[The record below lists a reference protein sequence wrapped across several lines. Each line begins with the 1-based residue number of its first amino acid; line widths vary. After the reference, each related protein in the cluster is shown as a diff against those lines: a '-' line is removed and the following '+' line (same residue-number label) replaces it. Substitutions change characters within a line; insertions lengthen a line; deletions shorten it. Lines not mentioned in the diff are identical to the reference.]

1 MELVAMSTAADA
13 PLFSPYW
20 YKVARLSPRL
30 KPGVR
35 IQRRLE
41 QGEVWHILSAPESNR
56 HFRLD
61 QASYAIIGALDGTR
75 TLEAIWRH
83 VLERFG
89 DAAPGQDETLRL
101 LGQLHQ
107 ADALNSGVSPTLAEL
122 DMRARR
128 AARQKLIQK
137 LKSPLFIRVP
147 LFDPQRLIAVTYPLV
162 RPFFS
167 FPGLLLWAVVVIWL
181 GVQAVTHWGTL
192 KGSILD
198 QALAVENLLI
208 AALVFPFAKALHE
221 LAHGWAVHHWGGEV
235 RETGIMFLVFLPAP
249 YVDASAA
256 AAFPSRRARVVVGAA
271 GMMMELALAAGAM
284 AIWLQVET
292 GFLSALAFNMMLI
305 AGISTL
311 LFNGNPL
318 LRFDAYF
325 ILSDLIG
332 VQNLAGRAQKWWGWL
347 LHRYGYGAESWE
359 NPARTRAEVGWFAF
373 YHPVSYVYRVFLTL
387 SIALFVAQE
396 YRALGLA
403 LAIWSV
409 ATTIALPAA
418 QAVWHL
424 MTAPALTTFRA
435 RALGVSMA
443 LVGLPVLALLA
454 VPLPHGT
461 VAPGVVVAPDTA
473 YLTAPLDAEIAQF
486 TARSGQ
492 NVAADVPLVT
502 LHARFSDF
510 ERARLMARRDT
521 TLARL
526 RALEADGTR
535 PDEAQIM
542 RARLTY
548 HEEELRDLD
557 AQLQRL
563 TLTAPA
569 GGGVFLLTGPD
580 ILPGRRLAKGREV
593 GLVVQARD
601 HARLRVAIPAGRI
614 DLFTTPPSHVALFL
628 PGQGYSPYDARLVA
642 IAPEA
647 TRSVDDPAFSSTAGG
662 PLPMDPSDERGQRSA
677 RPFHLAEVAT
687 DIPLQNMAVGALVWL
702 RFDHGAQPL
711 APRMW
716 RALRQTFLSRLAL

>member
-1 MELVAMSTAADA
+1 MSMATDA

-75 TLEAIWRH
+75 SLDAIWRQ
-83 VLERFG
+83 VLDRFG

-122 DMRARR
+122 DLRARR
-128 AARQKLIQK
+128 SARQKLVQK

-147 LFDPQRLIAVTYPLV
+147 LFDPQRLIAATYPLV

-167 FPGLLLWAVVVIWL
+167 VTGLVIWAVLVLWL
-181 GVQAVTHWGTL
+181 GVQAVTHWAAL
-192 KGSILD
+192 KGAILD
-198 QALAVENLLI
+198 QALAVENLVI

-221 LAHGWAVHHWGGEV
+221 LAHGWAVHHWGGET

-256 AAFPSRRARVVVGAA
+256 AAFASRRARVVVGAA

-284 AIWLQVET
+284 AIWLQAET

-347 LHRYGYGAESWE
+347 LHRFGFGATGWE
-359 NPARTRAEVGWFAF
+359 NPARTQAEAGWFAF
-373 YHPVSYVYRVFLTL
+373 YHPVSYIYRVFLTL

-418 QAVWHL
+418 QALWHVV
-424 MTAPALTTFRA
+424 TAPALTAFRG
-435 RALGVSMA
+435 RALGVSAA
-443 LVGLPVLALLA
+443 LVGLPVLALLL

-461 VAPGVVVAPDTA
+461 VAPGVVVAPDDA
-473 YLTAPLDAEIAQF
+473 YLTAPLDAEIDTFAAQ
-486 TARSGQ
+486 SGQ
-492 NVAADVPLVT
+492 NVSPDALLVR
-502 LHARFSDF
+502 LRAPFGDF
-510 ERARLMARRDT
+510 ERARLAARRDT

-535 PDEAQIM
+535 PDDAQIL
-542 RARLTY
+542 RARLLY
-548 HEEELRDLD
+548 EEEELRELD
-557 AQLQRL
+557 ARLQSL
-563 TLTAPA
+563 IVTAPK
-569 GGGVFLLTGPD
+569 GEEGVFLVAGQD
-580 ILPGRRLAKGREV
+580 ILPGRRLAKGREL
-593 GLVVQARD
+593 GLIVQTD
-601 HARLRVAIPAGRI
+601 DVARLRVAIPAGRI
-614 DLFTTPPSHVALFL
+614 DLFATPPAHVALFL
-628 PGQGYSPYDARLVA
+628 PGQGFVPRAAKLLA

-647 TRSVDDPAFSSTAGG
+647 TRQVDNAALSSGAGG
-662 PLPMDPSDERGQRSA
+662 PLPMDPSDENGQRSA
-677 RPFHLAEVAT
+677 QPFHLADVAT
-687 DIPLQNMAVGALVWL
+687 EIALQDMAVGALVWL
-702 RFDHGAQPL
+702 RFDHGSLPL
-711 APRMW
+711 APRLW
-716 RALRQTFLSRLAL
+716 RVLRQTFLSRLAL